1 MICFILYYMYNT
13 KYIIS
18 YKESDVFI
26 DSDDIS
32 DFDKEFVIDALYRKD
47 LLQIFGVD
55 DFNEDIFDKVISELY
70 TKVYTHKELSLL
82 MEIVASR
89 YMSVDK
95 EFGLMILFSFD
106 YLYLLH
112 PCICEFIET
121 GKVSEDKLNML
132 KKKIIS

>member
-1 MICFILYYMYNT
+1 MYNT
-13 KYIIS
+13 KYRPC
-18 YKESDVFI
+18 YNDSDIFLE
-26 DSDDIS
+26 SDDIS
-32 DFDKEFVIDALYRKD
+32 DSDKNFVIDALYRKD
-47 LLQIFGVD
+47 LLYIFCVD

-95 EFGLMILFSFD
+95 EFGLMLLFSFD
-106 YLYLLH
+106 YLYLSH

-121 GKVSEDKLNML
+121 GKVSEDKLNLL
-132 KKKIIS
+132 KNKIIL